1 MNPASFDVL
10 TFDIYGT
17 IIDWEAGILAALEP
31 VFAAHG
37 IAVASDELLEAYA
50 VHEAAVEAERYR
62 SYRDVLGETLRRLGE
77 QFGFAP
83 TAREIEDFSGSV
95 RDWPPLPDSAAALA
109 ALKRRY
115 KLAPITNCDD
125 DLVALSVDKLGGVTF
140 DWIITAQQ
148 VGSYKPNP
156 RNFEVALQ
164 RIGADPKRVL
174 HVAQSLFHDHV
185 PAKRLGLTTVWINR
199 RHDKEGSGATPPA
212 EANPDYELRDLA
224 SLADRLVPR

>member
-1 MNPASFDVL
+1 MNPAAFDVL

-17 IIDWEAGILAALEP
+17 IIDWETGILAALEP

-37 IAVASDELLEAYA
+37 VAVAGDALLEAYA
-50 VHEAAVEAERYR
+50 PHEAAVEAERYR
-62 SYRDVLGETLRRLGE
+62 SYREVLAETLRRLGE
-77 QFGFAP
+77 QFGFTP
-83 TAREIEDFSGSV
+83 SPQEIEAFSGSV

-125 DLVALSVDKLGGVTF
+125 DLVAMSVDKLDGVTF
-140 DWIITAQQ
+140 DWIITAEQ

-156 RNFEVALQ
+156 RNFQVALE

-212 EANPDYELRDLA
+212 DADPDYVLRDLA
-224 SLADRLVPR
+224 SLAARLVPN